1 MWLVE
6 KESLQLHVVI
16 ERFCIKLFLF
26 LGEKLNCKT
35 MESCIYEVYLLS
47 TYIKAL
53 SFLLGGVEHYKAF
66 LT

>member
-35 MESCIYEVYLLS
+35 MVYLLS
-47 TYIKAL
+47 TYNIAL